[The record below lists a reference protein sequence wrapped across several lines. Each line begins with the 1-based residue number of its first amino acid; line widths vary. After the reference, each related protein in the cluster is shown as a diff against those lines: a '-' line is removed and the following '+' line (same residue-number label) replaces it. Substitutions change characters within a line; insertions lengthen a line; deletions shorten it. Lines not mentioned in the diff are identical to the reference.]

1 MKRIKVEDIELGQM
15 LGTGTVGTVYLGRLK
30 ESGQTVA
37 VKFLQISLSR
47 DPLVRARFER
57 EMEILEK
64 LNHPHIIRYF
74 GGGEHE
80 GQLFYAM
87 EPVTGGTVKELL
99 DRFGSLS
106 WREVASIA
114 RQVSSALQHAHN
126 NGIIHRDLKPGNL
139 FLDVDGN
146 IKLGDFSIARDVH
159 SADLTET
166 GLTVGTHAYM
176 APEQITGDSNIS
188 GKADL
193 YSLGCVLFE
202 ILAGR
207 KPFEGTN
214 FAILF
219 EQHLHKRAPKVDEFV
234 NDCPAV
240 LSRVIEQLLA
250 KDPNDRPFNARSV
263 QGLMTELLAEDF
275 QGKTKSADADASG
288 DVGAATVIDPGM
300 KLLARKLQ
308 LENAPPVS
316 WRTMAYVGLV
326 AVAIICIAAI
336 AARN

>member
-1 MKRIKVEDIELGQM
+1 
-15 LGTGTVGTVYLGRLK
+15 
-30 ESGQTVA
+30 
-37 VKFLQISLSR
+37 
-47 DPLVRARFER
+47 
-57 EMEILEK
+57 
-64 LNHPHIIRYF
+64 
-74 GGGEHE
+74 
-80 GQLFYAM
+80 
-87 EPVTGGTVKELL
+87 
-99 DRFGSLS
+99 
-106 WREVASIA
+106 VASIA